1 MVTAW
6 NSSGEDHA
14 PEAGGIGRIIGR
26 ENLLEDAGLDLLV
39 RSRTEGLGDVEGDF
53 ARGQCLEHDGRK
65 RREAQTALDEADG
78 KTEEAGNLFDRRTA
92 CYDRGKG
99 LCSVGRV
106 HGQAVEL
113 LRKPGLDRGC
123 STVLEQ
129 ATATTVHSGGELFV
143 S

>member
-78 KTEEAGNLFDRRTA
+78 QTEAAGNIFDRPLRRGPS
-92 CYDRGKG
+92 DRKSAR
-99 LCSVGRV
+99 LNSSHYCASRMPSSAWN
-106 HGQAVEL
+106 Q
-113 LRKPGLDRGC
+113 K
-123 STVLEQ
+123 
-129 ATATTVHSGGELFV
+129 HS
-143 S
+143 